1 MVDIKFLLNIKAQ
14 SQNNK
19 KKLQSQFP
27 CLKISLKTTAGVAPL
42 IVLVVFFF
50 FLVLFLPYYPIKFKK
65 KKISLKNSNTSNRDN
80 NLNTYTH

>member
-50 FLVLFLPYYPIKFKK
+50 FFFSSLSSLLSHKIKK
-65 KKISLKNSNTSNRDN
+65 KKKFP
-80 NLNTYTH
+80 

>member
-50 FLVLFLPYYPIKFKK
+50 FLVLFLPYYPIKLKK
-65 KKISLKNSNTSNRDN
+65 KKNSLKNSNTSNRNN